1 MFPPFETELAL
12 HYGRVLAKKIDS
24 GEYRLIPKTKPS
36 MERLNQG
43 VMLGVLVCTDEKGRR
58 VYLAA
63 PSGIHWELESC
74 TSKNDSPKPLFVLVP
89 PVVSPEKIADALSKN
104 DEEIHRLTREIAD
117 LKSDCGAGE
126 KGNFCSTAGSG
137 GTAGFG
143 NELQSLKEK
152 RTKLTTESLN
162 LVHCL
167 YKFHDIKGN
176 VFTLNEIIKEKGV
189 LPPTGIGDCCE
200 IKLLDF
206 VFTKGWKV
214 ESLAQVYYEKGKVPS
229 FVEPCDSRCSWLL
242 PRMLGLNILYQ
253 DKHLCVINKPS
264 GLLSVPGRSEE
275 NKDCA
280 ESRLSTLYPGVI
292 TQSAVHRLDMET
304 SGILVLAKT
313 EEAHRNLRLQFEN
326 QTIEKKYTALLS
338 GILEKSTGAS
348 SPKHGEKT
356 GETTLPFRL
365 DPENRPHQIYDE
377 KDGKFG
383 TTQWK
388 NLGVETWQ
396 KPDGTKIKCTRMEY
410 TPKTGRTHQLR
421 LLSADKQGF
430 NLPIIGDS
438 LYGTC
443 LPGEKLQLKAFYI
456 KFRHPISGVEMEF
469 SLDF

>member
-43 VMLGVLVCTDEKGRR
+43 VMLGVLVCTCENGKR
-58 VYLAA
+58 VILAA
-63 PSGIHWELESC
+63 PSGIHWELEENC
-74 TSKNDSPKPLFVLVP
+74 CNQNNGQPVKPNPFIFVP
-89 PVVSPEKIADALSKN
+89 PVVSPEKINEALSKN
-104 DEEIHRLTREIAD
+104 DKEIHELTKEIED
-117 LKSDCGAGE
+117 LK
-126 KGNFCSTAGSG
+126 TG
-137 GTAGFG
+137 GFDKQVS
-143 NELQSLKEK
+143 ELKEK
-152 RTKLTTESLN
+152 RTKLTTESLS

-200 IKLLDF
+200 IKLLDYA
-206 VFTKGWKV
+206 FTKGWKA
-214 ESLAQVYYEKGKVPS
+214 ESLAQVFYEKGKMPS

-242 PRMLGLNILYQ
+242 PRMLGLYVLYQ
-253 DKHLCVINKPS
+253 DRHICVINKPS
-264 GLLSVPGRSEE
+264 GLLSVPGRTEE
-275 NKDCA
+275 NKDSA
-280 ESRLSTLYPGVI
+280 ETRLSILYPGVI

-338 GILEKSTGAS
+338 GILEKSTGDA
-348 SPKHGEKT
+348 SPKHGEKS

-377 KDGKFG
+377 IEGKPG
-383 TTQWK
+383 TTQWR
-388 NLGVETWQ
+388 NLGVETYV
-396 KPDGTKIKCTRMEY
+396 KPDGSKQKCTRMEY
-410 TPKTGRTHQLR
+410 IPKTGRTHQLR
-421 LLSADKQGF
+421 LLSASIHGF

-456 KFRHPISGVEMEF
+456 KFKHPVSGIEMEF
-469 SLDF
+469 SLNF